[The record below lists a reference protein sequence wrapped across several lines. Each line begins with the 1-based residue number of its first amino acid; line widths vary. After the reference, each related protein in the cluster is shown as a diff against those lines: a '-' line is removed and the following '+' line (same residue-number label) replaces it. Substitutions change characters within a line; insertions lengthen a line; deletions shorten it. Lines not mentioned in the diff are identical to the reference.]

1 MIGPIIIL
9 ALTTTGLLIA
19 GSYIYGLIDTDRLD
33 KMQEMDDELA
43 QVLSLRSKDHE

>member
-33 KMQEMDDELA
+33 KMQ
-43 QVLSLRSKDHE
+43 VLSLRSKDHE